1 MIFLCQDLSSLIKS
15 LLFAKFSVMGFFD
28 FYQKWAN
35 QREVNRLHQIVAQ
48 VNDLESKAKKLKD
61 KEFPQEVQRLKRK
74 VKEGKDREVLPYM
87 FALVRE
93 AARRTL
99 GQRHFDEQIMGGVVL
114 YEGKIAEMKTG
125 EGKTLAATLPLSLM
139 ALKGKGAHLVTVNDY
154 LARRDASWMGPIY
167 HFLGLSVGV
176 IQQQGKAFVYDPN
189 YGEEAQEEEGTVFV
203 DVEHLRPA
211 SRKEAYA
218 CDITY
223 GTNNEFGFDY
233 LRDNMARSPE
243 EIVQRDL
250 CYAIIDE
257 VDSVLIDEARTPLII
272 SAPAEEAEDLYV
284 FFARLVKEL
293 KPGKDYEVDEKE
305 RAVSLTDQ
313 GIKKVERMLGVKN
326 LYDPVATKKY
336 GGAAM
341 LHYLHEALQ
350 AKALYHRDKDYIVRD
365 GKVII
370 VDEFT
375 GRLMPDRR
383 YSEGLHQAI
392 EAKEGV
398 KIQRESITLATISF
412 QNYFRLYQRLAG
424 MTGTA
429 ATEAEEFRRIYN
441 LEVVVIPTHK
451 PMIRKDWPDRVYK
464 TEEGKFK
471 AVVEEIKKR
480 HQKGQPLLVG
490 TLSIEKSE
498 YLSRLLKREGIKH
511 EVLNAKHHEREAKI
525 IAKAGQKGAVTIA
538 TNMAGRGVDI
548 ILGPGVKEVGGLC
561 VIGTERHE
569 SRRIDNQLRGR
580 AGRQGDPGESVFFVS
595 LEDELMRIF
604 GGERIKNLMTMLR
617 IPEDQPIE
625 SRLVSR
631 AIESAQKKVEAFNF
645 DLRKHLLE
653 FDNVLNK
660 QREKIYRERRSI
672 LFAKDAEIERKV
684 LELLREFL
692 LYLSALYFVN
702 QKEARQEIEQVF
714 GEEDEV
720 LKQLKDASD
729 EASLFSLLFNRAK
742 KVFGQRRQ
750 RYGKIWIQ
758 MLRQF
763 YLSIVDSLWV
773 DHLTVMEDLRRSVS
787 LRGYGQRDPLIE
799 YKKEGFRLFEG
810 LREALKEQL
819 AKVVL
824 RAVPQAPEE
833 EEERTLVYQAP
844 TEQQAAGTFSEF
856 EQSEDKNG
864 LPSQASFAQSQFK
877 IGRNEPCPCGSGK
890 KYKKC
895 HLGKPLGPEEERLFW
910 LYVNQPEEWEKQ
922 TGLKIKR
929 KKK

>member
-1 MIFLCQDLSSLIKS
+1 MRI
-15 LLFAKFSVMGFFD
+15 FD

-35 QREVNRLHQIVAQ
+35 QREIGRLQKIVAEINRFEPE
-48 VNDLESKAKKLKD
+48 VKKLKD
-61 KEFPQEVQRLKRK
+61 KDFPAK
-74 VKEGKDREVLPYM
+74 VKKLAQEIKKGKDRDVLPYV

-93 AARRTL
+93 AAWRTL
-99 GQRHFDEQIMGGVVL
+99 GQRHFDEQLMGGVVL

-125 EGKTLAATLPLSLM
+125 EGKTLAATLPLTLM

-154 LARRDASWMGPIY
+154 LARRDASWMGSIY
-167 HFLGLSVGV
+167 NFLGLSVGV
-176 IQQQGKAFVYDPN
+176 IQQQGGAFVYDPG
-189 YGEEAQEEEGTVFV
+189 YGEKEAKGGEETVFV
-203 DVEHLRPA
+203 DVKHLRPA

-233 LRDNMARSPE
+233 LRDNMARQHKD
-243 EIVQRDL
+243 IVQREL
-250 CYAIIDE
+250 YYAIIDE

-272 SAPAEEAEDLYV
+272 SAPAEEAEDLYT

-293 KPGKDYEVDEKE
+293 EKDKDYELDEKE
-305 RAVSLTDQ
+305 RAVSLTDR
-313 GIKKVERMLGVKN
+313 GTKKVERILGVKN
-326 LYDPVATKKY
+326 LYNPLATKKY

-341 LHYLHEALQ
+341 LHYLYEALQ

-365 GKVII
+365 GRVII

-398 KIQRESITLATISF
+398 KIRRESITLATISF
-412 QNYFRLYQRLAG
+412 QNYFGLYRHLAG

-429 ATEAEEFRRIYN
+429 LTEAEEFRRIYN
-441 LEVVVIPTHK
+441 LEVVVIPTHR
-451 PMIRKDWPDRVYK
+451 PMIRKDWADRVYK
-464 TEEGKFK
+464 SEKGKFK
-471 AVVEEIKKR
+471 AVVKEIKQR

-498 YLSRLLKREGIKH
+498 YLSQLLKQEGIKH

-548 ILGPGVKEVGGLC
+548 ILGPQVKKLGGLC
-561 VIGTERHE
+561 VVGTERHE

-580 AGRQGDPGESVFFVS
+580 AGRQGDLGESIFFVS

-604 GGERIKNLMTMLR
+604 GGERIKNLMTMLK
-617 IPEDQPIE
+617 IPEDEPIE

-660 QREKIYRERRSI
+660 QRERIYKERRAI
-672 LFAKDAEIERKV
+672 LLAKGDEIEKKV
-684 LELLREFL
+684 FSLLKEFL
-692 LYLSALYFVN
+692 LYLSALYFVDKK
-702 QKEARQEIEQVF
+702 QALGEIEQVF
-714 GEEDEV
+714 GGESKVLLKVKEVRDETG
-720 LKQLKDASD
+720 
-729 EASLFSLLFNRAK
+729 LFSLLLAQAK
-742 KVFGQRRQ
+742 SIFKERRQ
-750 RYGKIWIQ
+750 KYGEVWIQ
-758 MLRQF
+758 MLKQF
-763 YLSIVDSLWV
+763 YLSVVDSLWV
-773 DHLTVMEDLRRSVS
+773 DHLTIMEDLRRSVS
-787 LRGYGQRDPLIE
+787 LRGYGQRDPLVE
-799 YKKEGFRLFEG
+799 YKKEGFKLFSE
-810 LREALKEQL
+810 LKESLKEQL

-824 RAVPQAPEE
+824 RAVPQLPEE
-833 EEERTLVYQAP
+833 EEGKTLIYEAP
-844 TEQQAAGTFSEF
+844 SEQQAAGTFSEL
-856 EQSEDKNG
+856 QGQNKDGNRNQDRSSQG
-864 LPSQASFAQSQFK
+864 QTPSFK
-877 IGRNEPCPCGSGK
+877 IGRNELCPCGSGK

-895 HLGKPLGPEEERLFW
+895 HLGKPLSAEEQRLFQ
-910 LYVNQPEEWEKQ
+910 LYINRPEEWEKE
-922 TGLKIKR
+922 TGQKIKR
-929 KKK
+929 KK